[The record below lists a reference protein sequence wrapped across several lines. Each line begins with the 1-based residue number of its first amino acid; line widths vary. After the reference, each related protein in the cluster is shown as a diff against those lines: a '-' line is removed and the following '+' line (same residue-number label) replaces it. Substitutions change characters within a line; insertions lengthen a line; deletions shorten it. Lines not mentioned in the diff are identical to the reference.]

1 MTTSHHNNIINPL
14 SQPWPWRNPPLG
26 QNWRPLHSAATV
38 SSISEGR
45 GARSTRVVAV
55 VSSGGRRRARHEPR
69 RARRGGRATT
79 RVDLTSAL
87 VPRCSGTAWRPW
99 GASGSRARRTDSP
112 GRARRQWF
120 RPADGEWRSTSRGAR
135 GEANPRRAS
144 QPDLRNAACL
154 NPTSALRSADPLTGT
169 VGFEKGGA
177 W

>member
-1 MTTSHHNNIINPL
+1 MFGDITTSHHNSNINPL
-14 SQPWPWRNPPLG
+14 SQPWPWSPPPLG

-45 GARSTRVVAV
+45 GARLTRVVAV

-69 RARRGGRATT
+69 RARRGEHATT

-135 GEANPRRAS
+135 GEANPRR
-144 QPDLRNAACL
+144 RACRL
-154 NPTSALRSADPLTGT
+154 NPTSATTRVSTRPTRSDPQIR
-169 VGFEKGGA
+169 
-177 W
+177 